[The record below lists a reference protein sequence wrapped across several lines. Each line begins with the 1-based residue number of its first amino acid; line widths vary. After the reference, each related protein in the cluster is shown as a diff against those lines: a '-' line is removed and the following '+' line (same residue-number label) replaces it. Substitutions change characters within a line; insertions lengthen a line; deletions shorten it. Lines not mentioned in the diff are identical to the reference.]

1 MICKTEQMIHSTNME
16 PTART
21 PSVQSAKLS
30 HSSPIIRLPEKYRV
44 AHYRHVL
51 LEHICVTCKVGRRWT
66 HDFDIYQR
74 ELLRPYLKPSNCSEI
89 PADQVLNGADHG

>member
-21 PSVQSAKLS
+21 PSVQSAKVS

-51 LEHICVTCKVGRRWT
+51 PEHICVYMQGWKALDT
-66 HDFDIYQR
+66 
-74 ELLRPYLKPSNCSEI
+74 
-89 PADQVLNGADHG
+89 

>member
-1 MICKTEQMIHSTNME
+1 MICKTEQMIHSANME

-51 LEHICVTCKVGRRWT
+51 LEHICVYMQGWKALDT
-66 HDFDIYQR
+66 
-74 ELLRPYLKPSNCSEI
+74 
-89 PADQVLNGADHG
+89 